1 MAKSGKLKK
10 AIKNSTTAQR
20 ITLVAVLIFVVFGC
34 VWYRSVYMSPRNV
47 FWGMIDNN
55 LATESVTRHVVRDQ
69 GGQTLDQ
76 YMQLQFGSSNSAHNL
91 ISVKQSGDTG
101 ENEVKSETIGTP
113 KNDYSR
119 YVTIKTPQKTAGGQ
133 PIDTSKLV
141 NVWAKT
147 DDSKAGQPSSA
158 QYFQQ
163 SILGIVPYANLNY
176 QQRYELVKLM
186 QDKKAYDFSGE
197 QPKSEKL
204 NGRAVY
210 VYAVSISPKAYIEM
224 LQKFTKYMGL
234 GEMGLDPSQYEGAA
248 PLKVEMT
255 VGKLSRQLLKIK
267 YVDGGQE
274 ETYSAQGL
282 EQAVGLPS
290 KTIPISEL
298 QDRIQ
303 KSMQ

>member
-1 MAKSGKLKK
+1 MSKTGKLKK
-10 AIKNSTTAQR
+10 VVKQSTAAQR
-20 ITLVAVLIFVVFGC
+20 ITLVAVLIFVVFGG
-34 VWYRSVYMSPRNV
+34 VWCRNVYLSPKNV

-55 LATESVTRHVVRDQ
+55 LATESITRHVVQEQ

-91 ISVKQSGDTG
+91 ISVKQSGETG

-119 YVTIKTPQKTAGGQ
+119 YVSIKTPQKTAGGQ

-176 QQRYELVKLM
+176 QQRHELIKLM
-186 QDKKAYDFSGE
+186 QDKKAYDLSNW
-197 QPKSEKL
+197 QPKREKL
-204 NGRAVY
+204 NGKSVY
-210 VYAVSISPKAYIEM
+210 VYTVNISPKAYIEM

-234 GEMGLDPSQYEGAA
+234 SDVGLDPTQYEGAA

-255 VGKLSRQLLKIK
+255 VGKLSRQLLRIK

-274 ETYSAQGL
+274 ENYTSQGL
-282 EQAVGLPS
+282 EQAVTLPN

>member
-1 MAKSGKLKK
+1 MSKSGRLAK
-10 AIKNSTTAQR
+10 AIKNTTTAQR
-20 ITLVAVLIFVVFGC
+20 ITLVAVVLFVIFGG
-34 VWYRSVYMSPRNV
+34 VWCRNIYMSPRNV

-55 LATESVTRHVVRDQ
+55 LATESVTRHVVQEQ

-119 YVTIKTPQKTAGGQ
+119 YVSIKTPQKTAEGK

-176 QQRYELVKLM
+176 QQRRELIKLM
-186 QDKKAYDFSGE
+186 QDKKAYDFTAE
-197 QPKSEKL
+197 QPKTSKVEGKV
-204 NGRAVY
+204 VY
-210 VYAVSISPKAYIEM
+210 IYTVSISPKAYIEM
-224 LQKFTKYMGL
+224 LQKFTKFMGL
-234 GEMGLDPSQYEGAA
+234 KDVELDPGQYEGAP

-282 EQAVGLPS
+282 EQAVTLPS

>member
-1 MAKSGKLKK
+1 MSKSGRLSKVIKK
-10 AIKNSTTAQR
+10 TTTAQR
-20 ITLVAVLIFVVFGC
+20 ITLVAILLFVVFGG
-34 VWYRSVYMSPRNV
+34 VWCRNVYMSPSHV

-55 LATESVTRHVVRDQ
+55 LATESVTRHVVQDQ

-76 YMQLQFGSSNSAHNL
+76 YMQLQFGSSNTAHNL
-91 ISVKQSGDTG
+91 ISVKQAGDMG
-101 ENEVKSETIGTP
+101 ENEVKSETIGTL

-119 YVTIKTPQKTAGGQ
+119 YISIKTAQKTADGK
-133 PIDTSKLV
+133 PIDASKLV
-141 NVWAKT
+141 GIWAKT
-147 DDSKAGQPSSA
+147 EDSKAGQPSNA

-176 QQRYELVKLM
+176 QQRHELIKLM

-197 QPKSEKL
+197 PIKREKL

-210 VYAVSISPKAYIEM
+210 VYTVNISPKAYIEM

-234 GEMGLDPSQYEGAA
+234 DEMGLDPSQYEGAA

-290 KTIPISEL
+290 KPIPISEL